1 MERTDSINSYFIKE
15 KISNKKLVNILNHKM
30 FKGYRISKE
39 SKKVFVEKPKY
50 VSDNCWERK
59 TFDPFDDYYSI
70 DYKNKNLSSLNHQD
84 FSNLL
89 LINNLS
95 RKSQDETVKKVSV
108 HTQKGGNFRK
118 KRIINLIKKPINKER
133 YFYFCPDSQLIT
145 KNSSENKEKKDIL
158 YNTIF
163 QDNNEKKLYNDI
175 PIFAIDKLHKISN
188 DITSDSE
195 KLKYIK
201 NKEERQNDLQ
211 FLYKLSH
218 NKQKKIEFKN
228 RYNATTAKTN
238 IIKSPLRQNKFNSFN
253 VNSFKN
259 GNKNK
264 LNKNI
269 HQNNNWVIVNNSFSI
284 NSIKKEFIK
293 KYSLISKKRIFNE
306 MGTQNKESKLIYSSS
321 AGNLSIKKTKLFKI
335 KKASN
340 LKKKS
345 NSFYY
350 PIKQRIMSDKI
361 LKDQMDFKRWK
372 FNKLFFYLIIYY
384 K

>member
-95 RKSQDETVKKVSV
+95 RKSMDEYGSIRKVSV
-108 HTQKGGNFRK
+108 HTQKGGSFRK

-175 PIFAIDKLHKISN
+175 PIFAIDKLHKMSN

-228 RYNATTAKTN
+228 RYNATTVKTN
-238 IIKSPLRQNKFNSFN
+238 IIKSPLRQKKFNSFN

-269 HQNNNWVIVNNSFSI
+269 HLNNNWVIVNNSFSI

-361 LKDQMDFKRWK
+361 LKDQMDFKRWR
-372 FNKLFFYLIIYY
+372 FNKLRSMMET
-384 K
+384 

>member
-95 RKSQDETVKKVSV
+95 RKSQDEKGPVKKVSV

-175 PIFAIDKLHKISN
+175 PIFAIDKLHKMSN

-306 MGTQNKESKLIYSSS
+306 MGTQSKESKLIYSSS

-345 NSFYY
+345 NSYFY

-372 FNKLFFYLIIYY
+372 FNKLRSMMET
-384 K
+384 

>member
-95 RKSQDETVKKVSV
+95 RKSPDETVKKVSV

-175 PIFAIDKLHKISN
+175 PIFAIDKLHKMSN

-372 FNKLFFYLIIYY
+372 FNKLRSMMET
-384 K
+384 

>member
-95 RKSQDETVKKVSV
+95 RTSQDEKGPVKKVSV

-175 PIFAIDKLHKISN
+175 PIFAIDKLHKMSN

-228 RYNATTAKTN
+228 RYNATMAKSN
-238 IIKSPLRQNKFNSFN
+238 IIKSPLRQTKSNSFN

-269 HQNNNWVIVNNSFSI
+269 LQNNNWVIVNNSFSI

-372 FNKLFFYLIIYY
+372 FNKLRSMMET
-384 K
+384 

>member
-1 MERTDSINSYFIKE
+1 MRRSNSVNSYFKNG
-15 KISNKKLVNILNHKM
+15 KNLNKKLVNILNHKM

-175 PIFAIDKLHKISN
+175 PIFAIDKLHKMSN

-306 MGTQNKESKLIYSSS
+306 MGTQSKESKLIYSSS

-345 NSFYY
+345 NSYFY

-361 LKDQMDFKRWK
+361 LKDQMNFKRWK
-372 FNKLFFYLIIYY
+372 FNKLRSMMET
-384 K
+384 

>member
-145 KNSSENKEKKDIL
+145 KNSSANKEKKDIL

-175 PIFAIDKLHKISN
+175 PIFAIDKLHKMSN
-188 DITSDSE
+188 DITSDRE

-238 IIKSPLRQNKFNSFN
+238 IIKSPLRQNKFNSLN

-306 MGTQNKESKLIYSSS
+306 MGSQNKESKLIYSSS
-321 AGNLSIKKTKLFKI
+321 AGNLSIKKTKLFRI

-361 LKDQMDFKRWK
+361 LKDQMDFKRWR
-372 FNKLFFYLIIYY
+372 FNKLRSMMET
-384 K
+384 

>member
-1 MERTDSINSYFIKE
+1 MEKLDSINSYFIKG

-175 PIFAIDKLHKISN
+175 PIFAIDKLHKMSN

-372 FNKLFFYLIIYY
+372 FNKLRSMMET
-384 K
+384 

>member
-1 MERTDSINSYFIKE
+1 
-15 KISNKKLVNILNHKM
+15 M
-30 FKGYRISKE
+30 FL
-39 SKKVFVEKPKY
+39 
-50 VSDNCWERK
+50 
-59 TFDPFDDYYSI
+59 
-70 DYKNKNLSSLNHQD
+70 YKN
-84 FSNLL
+84 
-89 LINNLS
+89 
-95 RKSQDETVKKVSV
+95 
-108 HTQKGGNFRK
+108 
-118 KRIINLIKKPINKER
+118 
-133 YFYFCPDSQLIT
+133 LIT

-175 PIFAIDKLHKISN
+175 PIFAIDKLHKMSN

-372 FNKLFFYLIIYY
+372 FNKLRNMMET
-384 K
+384 